1 MTRAL
6 RAVAV
11 AIAVGGVIDPALA
24 VSQREPLRINLL
36 APSSAAALRLRDRVT
51 RDLGRETLVN
61 TGEPPDAV
69 VIVGDP
75 HEPEALPADIPVSIV
90 MPVAREA
97 RNLRLV
103 GASSPDSVLV
113 GQEAIITARF
123 EANGMKGESS
133 TIELQQEGIT
143 LSATE
148 HRWTRDSEQFTATLV
163 HVPPVTGLTHVT
175 VRARPATGEANDDDN
190 AADLALLASART
202 LRVAVYEPRPSW
214 AVGFIRRAIE
224 SDPLFSTSSLVR
236 PSRGPVV
243 TAGPPLRALSS
254 ETLAAYDAVL
264 VGAPEELTASDVA
277 ALTAFCEVRGGSVI
291 LVPDRRP
298 SGPYASL
305 VAVSGFD
312 EVLLDTPVAL
322 VRDGPIGI
330 SASEFALPRRLG
342 PGAIAVGSLRQQDA
356 RVAIVSL
363 PRGRGR
369 ILFSGALDA
378 WRFRAAGQNDAGFA
392 RFWTG
397 IVANLAAA
405 SPRPV
410 SISVQPALAA
420 PGDCLRI
427 RAAMDARLLAKH
439 GGDATPVSAA
449 LVAHDGT
456 PQFVRLWPAAED
468 GVFHGEVAAPAAGWY
483 DARVTAGA
491 STADTPIIVANGVRH
506 PPAYDEDSL
515 RLIAETTGGV
525 VVDAADTAP
534 LQAHLR
540 SLPRR
545 DRRRTLRPMRS
556 AWWSLPF
563 AAALCAEW
571 AWRRYR
577 GAR

>member
-11 AIAVGGVIDPALA
+11 AIAVGGVIDPAVA
-24 VSQREPLRINLL
+24 VNKREPLRVNLVV
-36 APSSAAALRLRDRVT
+36 PSSAAAPRLRDRVI
-51 RDLGRETLVN
+51 RDLGREILVN

-69 VIVGDP
+69 VIAG
-75 HEPEALPADIPVSIV
+75 EPNELMALPAATPVSFV
-90 MPVAREA
+90 VPVAREA
-97 RNLRLV
+97 RNLRLIGV
-103 GASSPDSVLV
+103 TSPDAVLV
-113 GQEAIITARF
+113 GQEAVIMARL
-123 EANGMKGESS
+123 EAIGMKGESS
-133 TIELQQEGIT
+133 TVELQQDNVT
-143 LSATE
+143 LAATE
-148 HRWTRDSEQFTATLV
+148 HRWTQDREQFTATLV
-163 HVPPVTGLTHVT
+163 HVPPVAGITHVT
-175 VRARPATGEANDDDN
+175 VRARPATGEASDDDN
-190 AADLALLASART
+190 AADLALLAGART
-202 LRVAVYEPRPSW
+202 LRIALYEPRPSW
-214 AVGFIRRAIE
+214 AAGFIRRAIE
-224 SDPLFSTSSLVR
+224 SDPVFSTSSLVR
-236 PSRGPVV
+236 PSRGHVV
-243 TAGPPLRALSS
+243 TAGPPFRAITS
-254 ETLAAYDAVL
+254 EALAAYDAVL
-264 VGAPEELTASDVA
+264 VGAPEELTAADVA
-277 ALTAFCEVRGGSVI
+277 ALTAFCEMRGGSVI

-305 VAVSGFD
+305 VAASGFD
-312 EVLLDTPVAL
+312 EVLLDKPVGL
-322 VRDGPIGI
+322 VGDGPIGI

-342 PGAIAVGSLRQQDA
+342 PGAIAVGVLRQQDA

-369 ILFSGALDA
+369 VLFSGALDA
-378 WRFRAAGQNDAGFA
+378 WRFRGAGQDDAEFA

-405 SPRPV
+405 SPRPI

-420 PGDCLRI
+420 PGDRLRI
-427 RAAMDARLLAKH
+427 RAAVDVRILGH
-439 GGDATPVSAA
+439 GDEGPSVTAS
-449 LVAHDGT
+449 LVARDGT
-456 PQFVRLWPAAED
+456 QHFVRLWPAAED
-468 GVFHGEVAAPAAGWY
+468 GVLQGEVAAPAVGSY

-491 STADTPIIVANGVRH
+491 GTADTPIVVANGVRH

-515 RLIAETTGGV
+515 RLIAKTTGGV

-534 LQAHLR
+534 LRTHLR

-545 DRRRTLRPMRS
+545 DELRTLRPMRS